1 MRSPRSTLTRSGD
14 RATSPA
20 PTTRG
25 LPPVT
30 RSALG
35 LVAALVVAALLPLAL
50 ATLAFGNAFRS
61 SETDR
66 IDSRL
71 VAGVQA
77 AENRAAAS
85 DAEALR
91 RARALA
97 NDRRVQVA
105 MLRHDSAALADA
117 FVRMPFAT
125 VSAADTTNSVRPPA
139 ATVRHEIR
147 VVSNGQRV
155 GVVRADV
162 MLGRLVAKSALDSG
176 LEEAVVV
183 RGRAVTGDL
192 AGLPAAGAA
201 GVANWA
207 THGRVAYRSLHGP
220 LLEGRS
226 VVAAVPRRSIDAAVR
241 SKQWRIAAAGVLT
254 VATVGLAAL
263 LLLLRRRG
271 VSRSVY
277 GTRSPMAVLGDV
289 VAAADDPRGLL
300 PVLLET
306 AVSAVDAAG
315 GYAVWDGDRIAET
328 GVEPP
333 ASRPMTLELD
343 PDTTEG
349 DRRIVLFPRR
359 VAFSPEEREVATSL
373 VVEGRIALENARL
386 HNIVRR
392 QAVTDE
398 LTDLANRR
406 RFMEV
411 LQQEVARARRF
422 DLALGLVLFD
432 LDHFKQIND
441 RFGHQAGD
449 EVLRRVA
456 DVVRERVRETD
467 LPARVGGEEFAVV
480 LSGTDVKG
488 AAALA
493 ENLRRDLSTLV
504 HVRGGRHWRVT
515 ASFGVADLGPESGL
529 EELIAGA
536 DRALYRAK
544 AEGRDRVSLEP
555 LAPR

>member
-1 MRSPRSTLTRSGD
+1 VSVTRSG
-14 RATSPA
+14 
-20 PTTRG
+20 
-25 LPPVT
+25 
-30 RSALG
+30 LG
-35 LVAALVVAALLPLAL
+35 LVAALAVAALLPLAL
-50 ATLAFGNAFRS
+50 ATLAFGSAFRS

-71 VAGVQA
+71 TAAVQA
-77 AENRAAAS
+77 AGDRAAAT
-85 DAEALR
+85 DAEALS

-97 NDRRVQVA
+97 NERRVQVA
-105 MLRHDSAALADA
+105 MLRHDTAALAA
-117 FVRMPFAT
+117 EVIRIPFAT
-125 VSAADTTNSVRPPA
+125 ISAAGTANAVRPPPG
-139 ATVRHEIR
+139 TVRHEIT
-147 VVSNGQRV
+147 VVSNGERV

-162 MLGRLVAKSALDSG
+162 ALGRLVARAARDSG
-176 LEEAVVV
+176 VEGAVAVT
-183 RGRAVTGDL
+183 GRAVTGDL
-192 AGLPAAGAA
+192 SGLPAAGAA
-201 GVANWA
+201 GVASWA
-207 THGRVAYRSLHGP
+207 TRGQTVYRSLHGP
-220 LLEGRS
+220 LLDGRS
-226 VVAAVPRRSIDAAVR
+226 VVAAVPRRSIDSAVR
-241 SKQWRIAAAGVLT
+241 DRQWRIAAAGILT
-254 VATVGLAAL
+254 VVAVGLAAL

-271 VSRSVY
+271 VSGSAYR
-277 GTRSPMAVLGDV
+277 TRSPMALLGDV

-306 AVSAVDAAG
+306 AVGAVDAAG
-315 GYAVWDGDRIAET
+315 GYAVWDGDRIAEA

-333 ASRPMTLELD
+333 TSRPLTLELD
-343 PDTTEG
+343 PDAPAGE
-349 DRRIVLFPRR
+349 RQIVLFPRR
-359 VAFSPEEREVATSL
+359 GAFSPEEREIATSL

-411 LQQEVARARRF
+411 LQQEDARARRF
-422 DLALGLVLFD
+422 DLALGLILFD

-467 LPARVGGEEFAVV
+467 LPARVGGEEFAVI
-480 LSGTDVKG
+480 LSGTDSSG

-493 ENLRRDLSTLV
+493 ENLRGDLSTLV

-536 DRALYRAK
+536 DRALYHAK